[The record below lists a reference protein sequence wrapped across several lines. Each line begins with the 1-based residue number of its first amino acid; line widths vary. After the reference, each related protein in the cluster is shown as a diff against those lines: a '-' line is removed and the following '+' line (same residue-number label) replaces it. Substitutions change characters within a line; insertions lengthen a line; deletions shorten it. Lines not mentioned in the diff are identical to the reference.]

1 MKAIV
6 LSGGKGTRLKPM
18 THTVAKQLLPVA
30 NKPILFYVLDQIV
43 ESGIEDIGIIISPE
57 TGDEIRRAVE
67 NGPGWK
73 ASITYIVQAS
83 PAGLAHA
90 VQTAQPFLGDSR
102 FLMFLGDNLI
112 QDGVKKFVAE
122 FQEKS
127 PDALV
132 LLKEVDDARL
142 FGVAELDEGG
152 KILRLVEKPKE
163 PRSNLA
169 LVGAYLFK
177 PDIHKAIGRI
187 KPSGRGELEITDAIQ
202 EMLNMGHRVDSHILH
217 GWWLDTGKKDDML
230 EANRVVLDDLLKRSV
245 KGTVDKESHIEGRVA
260 ISAGSVIE
268 NSTVRGPVTIAAD
281 CKIINSFIGPYTS
294 IDAGT
299 VIENS
304 SVHHSIIL
312 GNCRIRDMEHLID
325 SIIGRN
331 TSVSRCKS
339 VSRST
344 KLFVGDDASLEL

>member
-1 MKAIV
+1 MV
-6 LSGGKGTRLKPM
+6 RPSRL
-18 THTVAKQLLPVA
+18 
-30 NKPILFYVLDQIV
+30 
-43 ESGIEDIGIIISPE
+43 
-57 TGDEIRRAVE
+57 
-67 NGPGWK
+67 
-73 ASITYIVQAS
+73 
-83 PAGLAHA
+83 
-90 VQTAQPFLGDSR
+90 
-102 FLMFLGDNLI
+102 
-112 QDGVKKFVAE
+112 
-122 FQEKS
+122 QEKS

-132 LLKEVDDARL
+132 LLKEVEDARL

-152 KILRLVEKPKE
+152 KMLRLVEKPKE

-177 PDIHKAIGRI
+177 PHIHKAIDRI
-187 KPSGRGELEITDAIQ
+187 RPSGRGELEITDAIQ
-202 EMLNMGHRVDSHILH
+202 EMLNMGHRVDSHILQ

-245 KGTVDKESHIEGRVA
+245 RGTVDKESHIEGRVA
-260 ISAGSVIE
+260 IGAGSVIQ
-268 NSTVRGPVTIAAD
+268 NSTVRGPVSIAGD

-294 IDAGT
+294 IDTGT

-304 SVHHSIIL
+304 SIHHSIIL
-312 GNCRIRDMEHLID
+312 GNCRISDMEHLID

-331 TSVSRCKS
+331 TSVTRCKS